1 MRKIYI
7 PALLLCVGFSAN
19 AQKVTYNHDDAKMNQ
34 ITVQEIGSGSL
45 TPSLYYTL
53 LHNNYRKSAAA
64 KNKMSFRSLAGIA
77 SYQQIDD
84 AEALDSAFIK
94 RAEIE
99 ALNMVDRQVDLAWLA
114 EGSKLQAQLQNYQRN
129 IQRILSVGGRA
140 AHQRLWIEKYNIFTT
155 AIKAIRQAYMPNS
168 QRKKEYLRIYKDI
181 VETNENLLHYIIQL
195 NGQGQTARYLAA
207 SYTKPNRNAEI
218 ATAAMNRW
226 RNASWKG
233 SNKDSPGFTLG
244 DRFILIDGE
253 KWKIEDWLIHTGQF
267 DKLEQLKRNK

>member
-1 MRKIYI
+1 MNKIYI
-7 PALLLCVGFSAN
+7 PALVLCMGFSAN
-19 AQKVTYNHDDAKMNQ
+19 AQKVTYNHDNSKMNQ

-53 LHNNYRKSAAA
+53 LHKNYQKTAAA
-64 KNKMSFRSLAGIA
+64 KNKMSFRTLAGIA

-84 AEALDSAFIK
+84 AEALDSAFVK

-99 ALNMVDRQVDLAWLA
+99 ALNMTDRQVDLAWLA

-140 AHQRLWIEKYNIFTT
+140 AHQRLWIEKYNLFTT
-155 AIKAIRQAYMPNS
+155 AIKATQQAYMPNS

-195 NGQGQTARYLAA
+195 SGQGETARYLSAT
-207 SYTKPNRNAEI
+207 YIKPNRNAEI
-218 ATAAMNRW
+218 AQAARNRW
-226 RNASWKG
+226 REASWKPA
-233 SNKDSPGFTLG
+233 K
-244 DRFILIDGE
+244 
-253 KWKIEDWLIHTGQF
+253 K
-267 DKLEQLKRNK
+267 